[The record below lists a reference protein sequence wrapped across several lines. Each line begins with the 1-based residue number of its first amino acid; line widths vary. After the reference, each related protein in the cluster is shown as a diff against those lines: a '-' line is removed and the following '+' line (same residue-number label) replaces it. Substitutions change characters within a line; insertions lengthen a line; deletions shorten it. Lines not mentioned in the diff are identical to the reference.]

1 MEYFKNAKKIVV
13 KIGSSSLTYDT
24 GLINMRRIESLC
36 KLLSDIHNSGKQV
49 ILVSSGAIAVG
60 TAKLGLRVYPKTT
73 AERQAA
79 AAVGQS
85 ELMYLY
91 DKFFSEYNHKIAQVL
106 LTREDIENPKRK
118 HNVENTF
125 SQLQQWGAIPIVNE
139 NDTVSVEEI
148 EIGDNDTLSAI
159 VASLTQA
166 DGLILMSDID
176 GLYDANPN
184 TDPTAKLIPVVEKI
198 DESIERMAGGA
209 GTKVGTGGM
218 ATKIAA
224 AKIAT
229 KAGCAMCIMNSN
241 DLTKIYDLLDGKQ
254 VGTLFLPSKEA

>member
-1 MEYFKNAKKIVV
+1 MDNFKNAKKIVV

-36 KLLSDIHNSGKQV
+36 KLLSDIHNSGKNV
-49 ILVSSGAIAVG
+49 VLVSSGAIAVG

-106 LTREDIENPKRK
+106 LTREDIETPKRK

-125 SQLQQWGAIPIVNE
+125 SQLQEWGATPIVNE

-159 VASLTQA
+159 VASLTKA

-184 TDPTAKLIPVVEKI
+184 ENPDAKLIEVVETI
-198 DESIERMAGGA
+198 DEHIESMAGGA
-209 GTKVGTGGM
+209 GTQRGTGGM

-229 KAGCAMCIMNSN
+229 QAGCAMCIMNSRDMN
-241 DLTKIYDLLDGKQ
+241 KIYDLLDGKQ
-254 VGTLFLPSKEA
+254 VGTVFLPVKEA

>member
-1 MEYFKNAKKIVV
+1 MKNFKDAKKIVI

-24 GLINMRRIESLC
+24 GLINMRQIESLC
-36 KLLSDIHNSGKQV
+36 KIISDIRNSGRNV
-49 ILVSSGAIAVG
+49 VLVSSGAVAVG
-60 TAKLGLRVYPKTT
+60 TAKLGLKEYPKTT

-91 DKFFSEYNHKIAQVL
+91 DKFFGDYNHKIAQVL
-106 LTREDIENPKRK
+106 LTRDDIETEKRK
-118 HNVENTF
+118 RNIENTF
-125 SQLQQWGAIPIVNE
+125 SQLEEWGTIPIINE

-159 VASLTQA
+159 VAALTKA
-166 DGLILMSDID
+166 DGLVLMSDID
-176 GLYDANPN
+176 GLYDSNPN
-184 TDPTAKLIPVVEKI
+184 ENKDAKLIPIVEKI
-198 DESIERMAGGA
+198 DEEIEKMAGGA
-209 GTKVGTGGM
+209 GTQRGTGGM

-229 KAGCAMCIMNSN
+229 KAGCAMCIMNSKN
-241 DLTKIYDLLDGKQ
+241 MHRLYDLLDGKQ
-254 VGTLFLPSKEA
+254 VGTVFVPEK